1 MVDKMTEKECH
12 HSHDLD
18 LSLQGYTYVHET
30 DTIKNN
36 DSTEYS
42 DDEFDADNYPE
53 AGATAEPTE
62 NNNSNIN
69 EENNNENNED
79 EENNTEY
86 IEPVPLG
93 NVEDMYSETNNSANA
108 TTANGHTE
116 EVINNNEID
125 EPTVQPTEACTTP
138 ADNKNDKEVI
148 SKKNNLITAKEKI
161 NTGEKFTKLK
171 LIQEIQSIALPEG

>member
-1 MVDKMTEKECH
+1 M
-12 HSHDLD
+12 
-18 LSLQGYTYVHET
+18 HET
-30 DTIKNN
+30 DTIQNT

-42 DDEFDADNYPE
+42 DDEFNADNYPE

-69 EENNNENNED
+69 EEHNNENNEN

-93 NVEDMYSETNNSANA
+93 NVEDMYSEKDNGANA

-125 EPTVQPTEACTTP
+125 EPTVQSTEACTTP
-138 ADNKNDKEVI
+138 TDNKNYEEVI
-148 SKKNNLITAKEKI
+148 SEKI
-161 NTGEKFTKLK
+161 ILLRLK
-171 LIQEIQSIALPEG
+171 KK